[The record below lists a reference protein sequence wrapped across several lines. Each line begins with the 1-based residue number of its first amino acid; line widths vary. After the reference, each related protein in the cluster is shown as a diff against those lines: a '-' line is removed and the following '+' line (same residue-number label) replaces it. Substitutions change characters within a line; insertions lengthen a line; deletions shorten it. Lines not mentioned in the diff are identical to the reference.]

1 MSIVGS
7 QALKEWFVEDDFFN
21 SHYQHN
27 WTPLSL
33 ANGWPIIRRFGSFFF
48 WENAS
53 ETTQRWNYLCE
64 KPHYLIWGE
73 KPWVE
78 QEMNSLLVK

>member
-48 WENAS
+48 
-53 ETTQRWNYLCE
+53 E
-64 KPHYLIWGE
+64 KMQVKLHKDEIIYVKSLII
-73 KPWVE
+73 
-78 QEMNSLLVK
+78 